1 MGKRKADG
9 EDTPKSSKKDKKVKD
24 DEEADETVPPGVKSY
39 EERLQALSPISTP
52 LADEK
57 LTKKL
62 HKLVK
67 KASAAKVRRRSRAR
81 APRRAPSTR
90 ARAPQALRR
99 GVKEVVKAIRKG
111 AGGLCI
117 IAGAPPRPSRPPRA
131 RPSERDPAPNA
142 GDISPI
148 DVICHLPIF
157 CEEKSVPY
165 IYVPSKQD
173 LGFAALTKR
182 PTSCVMVSPKP
193 GTTFEHQDL
202 LDKALGLIS
211 GASKE

>member
-1 MGKRKADG
+1 RASCAAPSPMGKRKSEAEGDA
-9 EDTPKSSKKDKKVKD
+9 PKSSKKDKKGGDDD
-24 DEEADETVPPGVKSY
+24 DEAAPPGVKTY
-39 EERLQALSPISTP
+39 EERLAALSPISTP

-67 KASAAKVRRRSRAR
+67 KASSAK
-81 APRRAPSTR
+81 
-90 ARAPQALRR
+90 ALRR

-111 AGGLCI
+111 ATGLCI
-117 IAGAPPRPSRPPRA
+117 I
-131 RPSERDPAPNA
+131 A

-182 PTSCVMVSPKP
+182 PTSCVMVSPKA
-193 GTTFEHQDL
+193 GATFEHQDL
-202 LDKALGLIS
+202 LDKAIS
-211 GASKE
+211 LVGKDSD

>member
-1 MGKRKADG
+1 MGKRKSEVEGDA
-9 EDTPKSSKKDKKVKD
+9 PKSSKKDKKGGDDD
-24 DEEADETVPPGVKSY
+24 DEAAPPGVKTY
-39 EERLQALSPISTP
+39 EERLAALSPISTP

-67 KASAAKVRRRSRAR
+67 KASSAK
-81 APRRAPSTR
+81 
-90 ARAPQALRR
+90 ALRR

-111 AGGLCI
+111 ATGLCI
-117 IAGAPPRPSRPPRA
+117 I
-131 RPSERDPAPNA
+131 A

-182 PTSCVMVSPKP
+182 PTSCVMVSPKA
-193 GTTFEHQDL
+193 GATFEHQDL
-202 LDKALGLIS
+202 LDKAIS
-211 GASKE
+211 LVGKDSD

>member
-1 MGKRKADG
+1 M
-9 EDTPKSSKKDKKVKD
+9 
-24 DEEADETVPPGVKSY
+24 
-39 EERLQALSPISTP
+39 SPISTP

-67 KASAAKVRRRSRAR
+67 KASSAK
-81 APRRAPSTR
+81 
-90 ARAPQALRR
+90 ALRR

-111 AGGLCI
+111 ATGLCI
-117 IAGAPPRPSRPPRA
+117 I
-131 RPSERDPAPNA
+131 A

-173 LGFAALTKR
+173 LGYAALTKR
-182 PTSCVMVSPKP
+182 PTSVVLVAPK
-193 GTTFEHQDL
+193 GGAAFEHQDL
-202 LDKALGLIS
+202 LDKAIS
-211 GASKE
+211 AVGSK